1 MKYWYAVF
9 LSSAAFFMSYFSR
22 ITWSIVS
29 SYSTLKPTI
38 QEDSIIFSLFFI
50 GYIVVQIP
58 AGVLSD
64 IFSPAKISIMSLS
77 FLSLS
82 LFLSGIANSIELEYL
97 ASVLMG
103 LSAGWI
109 YPATLKL
116 LSSIYKGKE
125 LALAIGYYS
134 LAWPLSITLSGLI
147 LPYISINFGWRASY
161 YLLAIIGILIAI
173 SFIVLIIR
181 INPTRTLDKRDVSLR
196 KLFFFDKNVAIL
208 SSAGFLFFT
217 SYWIITLY
225 SYKYFL
231 MILHNPYVSGLAYS
245 LLAAAGIPSTIISGY
260 IINRLNV
267 KNTLFL
273 GEFLYGLLALMLG
286 FSATLTAI
294 IVVATLMGF
303 IRFIITPANSTAASV
318 IGKEKAGAVAGTAN
332 MFWQSS
338 GVISPLIASFII
350 LHFSYF
356 TLWVISS
363 ALIIVS
369 SMIYLG
375 LKIK

>member
-1 MKYWYAVF
+1 
-9 LSSAAFFMSYFSR
+9 MSYFSR

-64 IFSPAKISIMSLS
+64 MFSPAKISIMSLS

-82 LFLSGIANSIELEYL
+82 LFLSGIANSIKLEYL
-97 ASVLMG
+97 ASILMG

-116 LSSIYKGKE
+116 LSLIYEGKD

-147 LPYISINFGWRASY
+147 LPYISINLGWRVSY

-173 SFIVLIIR
+173 SFIVVTIK
-181 INPTRTLDKRDVSLR
+181 INSIKTKEFITRDNSPR
-196 KLFFFDKNVAIL
+196 KLFLFNRNVAIL

-231 MILHNPYVSGLAYS
+231 IILHNPYVSGLAYS
-245 LLAAAGIPSTIISGY
+245 LLAAAGIPSTIVSGY

-273 GEFLYGLLALMLG
+273 GEFLYGLLVLTLG
-286 FSATLTAI
+286 FSTALTLI

-338 GVISPLIASFII
+338 GIISPLIASLII
-350 LHFSYF
+350 SYFSYF
-356 TLWVISS
+356 TLWIVSS
-363 ALIIVS
+363 ALIIIS